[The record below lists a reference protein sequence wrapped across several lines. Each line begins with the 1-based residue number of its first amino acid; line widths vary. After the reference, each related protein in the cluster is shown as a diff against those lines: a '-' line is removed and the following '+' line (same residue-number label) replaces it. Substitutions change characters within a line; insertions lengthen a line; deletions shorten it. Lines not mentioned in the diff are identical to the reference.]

1 MRRYIVGSMDGSFVS
16 WETDA
21 GSCLNFWISSSSFRL
36 FRKVRSSSRCWSLL
50 TVTTLQ
56 HTVAGPGLLGAWA
69 GSCNK
74 HLRQLFMWFNALA
87 PWSHPPSSFFFFFL
101 KSHPPSSCVQTL
113 EGRRQPSCPCA
124 IPAIWHVIKACYQVP
139 PRFMRARHIA
149 AASTCFQF
157 TSLDEEDLWLHPPPH
172 RTFFRTAVWLERINF
187 EVVALSPQCVLQAP
201 FLAHVLWKMLP
212 KPTGIFI
219 ATSSVFLPR
228 QTQDGESSPR
238 KSMTP
243 CSSEQFGYRYSQG
256 QEFSSGDPTWY
267 L

>member
-1 MRRYIVGSMDGSFVS
+1 MQGHAWTSEFHPVRSVYLGRFGAALDADLCWLSLHYSILLQVQVFLEHEQDLATNISVSFLCGSMLWPHDHIPHQ
-16 WETDA
+16 A
-21 GSCLNFWISSSSFRL
+21 
-36 FRKVRSSSRCWSLL
+36 
-50 TVTTLQ
+50 
-56 HTVAGPGLLGAWA
+56 
-69 GSCNK
+69 
-74 HLRQLFMWFNALA
+74 
-87 PWSHPPSSFFFFFL
+87 FFFFL

-256 QEFSSGDPTWY
+256 QEFSSGDPTLY

>member
-1 MRRYIVGSMDGSFVS
+1 MQGHAWTSEFHPASSVYLGRFGAAL
-16 WETDA
+16 DA
-21 GSCLNFWISSSSFRL
+21 D
-36 FRKVRSSSRCWSLL
+36 
-50 TVTTLQ
+50 
-56 HTVAGPGLLGAWA
+56 LLGL
-69 GSCNK
+69 GCHNSILLQVK
-74 HLRQLFMWFNALA
+74 SS
-87 PWSHPPSSFFFFFL
+87 WSMSRILQQTSPSAFYVVQCFGPMITSPIKLFFFL

-256 QEFSSGDPTWY
+256 QEFSSGDPTLY

>member
-1 MRRYIVGSMDGSFVS
+1 M
-16 WETDA
+16 
-21 GSCLNFWISSSSFRL
+21 LISVDCHYTTAYCCRS
-36 FRKVRSSSRCWSLL
+36 RSSWSMSRI
-50 TVTTLQ
+50 LQ
-56 HTVAGPGLLGAWA
+56 QTSPSAFYVVQCFGPMITSPIKL
-69 GSCNK
+69 S
-74 HLRQLFMWFNALA
+74 
-87 PWSHPPSSFFFFFL
+87 FFFL

-219 ATSSVFLPR
+219 AASSLFLPS
-228 QTQDGESSPR
+228 QDGDSSPR
-238 KSMTP
+238 KSMNP

-256 QEFSSGDPTWY
+256 QEFSSGDPTLY